1 MVFSSF
7 LDRLRNTRPLQ
18 SLLAL
23 RQEINHRIHN
33 KLNQFIQPINA
44 ALDGLQHQVDGL
56 HRKIDSTA
64 HALQE
69 QHQQLNLDGD
79 GRHRQAVRIMD
90 RAIHEHDLL
99 LADQAYTLYPGLH
112 AVMLPSFQAVLK
124 KISGPGHPDIQ
135 QTAPLLLLEIAKEYQ
150 KIPGGIWRLNAEI
163 AAFLTTRQPPSTLGA
178 AIEPPTPK
186 IDGEP
191 LRILMLSGMF
201 PSVEHGGG
209 LRLFDI
215 IGILADLGH
224 QIDLFSVY
232 VPERDQASLGLLQG
246 KLAHIQLVPLEEFTD
261 AHLHAWLTE
270 LGRGPRDYH
279 AVQGEYPQSARLLA
293 AARPFARKTG
303 FTFMECATK
312 SLLTKLSHSLAEHD
326 FATLSQQAQ
335 TFWELTVLELAAA
348 NESDFLIAVTPED
361 ATEIERTTG
370 QRPEVI
376 PTCLSPSQIIRPLNS
391 CRERPPEGETVVFLG
406 YFDHFPNIDG
416 VRWYLDRVHPLIKKQ
431 VPGYRFL
438 VVGAGDTGQL
448 REQANGDHSVVF
460 TGRVDDIASQIVRGK
475 VCVLPLVS
483 GAGIRGKLNQYALAG
498 RPAVSTSLG
507 NLGLNFPP
515 GQAVLIAD
523 RPEDFAQEV
532 VRLLTDHELN
542 QDVAA
547 RAQKHAL
554 ANFTWEPQIERL
566 LSLYRD

>member
-1 MVFSSF
+1 M
-7 LDRLRNTRPLQ
+7 N
-18 SLLAL
+18 
-23 RQEINHRIHN
+23 
-33 KLNQFIQPINA
+33 
-44 ALDGLQHQVDGL
+44 GL
-56 HRKIDSTA
+56 HHKIDSAA

-69 QHQQLNLDGD
+69 QHQQLNLDGE
-79 GRHRQAVRIMD
+79 GRHRQAVRILD

-112 AVMLPSFQAVLK
+112 AAMLPSFQAAVG
-124 KISGPGHPDIQ
+124 KISGPAHPEIQ
-135 QTAPLLLLEIAKEYQ
+135 QSAPLLFLEIAKEYQ

-163 AAFLTTRQPPSTLGA
+163 AAFLTTRHQPSTQGT
-178 AIEPPTPK
+178 AIEPATPK
-186 IDGEP
+186 TDGEP
-191 LRILMLSGMF
+191 LRLLVLSGMF
-201 PSVEHGGG
+201 PSIEHGGG

-215 IGILADLGH
+215 IDILADLGH
-224 QIDLFSVY
+224 QIDLFSIY

-246 KLAHIQLVPLEEFTD
+246 KLAHIRLVPLEEFTA
-261 AHLHAWLTE
+261 AHLQAWLTE

-303 FTFMECATK
+303 FTFMEYATK
-312 SLLTKLSHSLAEHD
+312 SLLTKLSHSLAEYD
-326 FATLSQQAQ
+326 FITLSQQAQ
-335 TFWELTVLELAAA
+335 TFWELTVLELTAAS
-348 NESDFLIAVTPED
+348 ESDFLIAVTTED
-361 ATEIERTTG
+361 AAEIERITG

-376 PTCLSPSQIIRPLNS
+376 PTCLSPSQVIRPLKS

-416 VRWYLDRVHPLIKKQ
+416 VRWYLNKVHPLIKKQ
-431 VPGYRFL
+431 VPSYRFL
-438 VVGAGDTGQL
+438 VVGAGDTSQL
-448 REQANGDHSVVF
+448 REQANGDPSVVF

-498 RPAVSTSLG
+498 RPSVSTSLG

-523 RPEDFAQEV
+523 RPEDFAREV
-532 VRLLTDHELN
+532 VRLLTGPELN
-542 QDVAA
+542 RNVAERA
-547 RAQKHAL
+547 REHAL

-566 LSLYRD
+566 LSLYRA